1 MHNMLVFIKKTLPQ
15 PVKKVLL
22 SVKKTIFDEPSKKLL
37 FYRMEKKHRVLI
49 ARKKGKERIR
59 VVFLVTHRSVW
70 KVDSIFKKM
79 LSEPFFEPIILVC
92 PYTVYGDE
100 RMRDEMG
107 KTIEY
112 FKEKNY
118 PTISSYNNDKK
129 VWLELPEL
137 YPDLVFFTN
146 PHKLTR
152 KEYYQDAYLNYL
164 SCYVPYHHEVG
175 SYGGNVA
182 QYNGYFHNA
191 MWKIFS
197 SQQSS
202 YDLFKNFS
210 ANRARNVIV
219 TGYPAMED
227 LYSKIISSSYN
238 DVWKSKCSKI
248 RIIWAPHHTIDSPEL
263 PYSNFLKYAES
274 MKDLVRLY
282 DSKVIWAFKPHPILK
297 SKLYN
302 HKDWGVE
309 KTNDYYSFWESDSR
323 TQLEE
328 SEYVDLF
335 CSSDALIHDSGSFLA
350 EYLYTK
356 KPVLYMMSDNNSH
369 DFYSKFGVDALKATR
384 KGYNLGNIISF
395 IDSVISD
402 KNKISD
408 EYNEFYAKE
417 IEPFFISEKPSER
430 ILKIIRDSIL

>member
-335 CSSDALIHDSGSFLA
+335 
-350 EYLYTK
+350 
-356 KPVLYMMSDNNSH
+356 
-369 DFYSKFGVDALKATR
+369 
-384 KGYNLGNIISF
+384 
-395 IDSVISD
+395 
-402 KNKISD
+402 
-408 EYNEFYAKE
+408 
-417 IEPFFISEKPSER
+417 
-430 ILKIIRDSIL
+430 